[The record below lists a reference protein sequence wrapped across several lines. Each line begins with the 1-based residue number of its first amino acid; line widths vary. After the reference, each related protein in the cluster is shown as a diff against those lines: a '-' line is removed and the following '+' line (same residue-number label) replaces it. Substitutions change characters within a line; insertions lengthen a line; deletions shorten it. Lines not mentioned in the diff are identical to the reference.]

1 MYQAL
6 NENNGQGLLFET
18 EGDVLSASFGEDFDD
33 FSQGLRQGF
42 QNEPISYLRRTER
55 EYVCI
60 KQPRISTILSGTPQ
74 QVTNLMTSVENGLFS
89 RFLFY
94 CLDKPLVWL
103 DVLDEGDGE
112 SLDDHFKVLGGQFFA
127 FYHKLQENARIKI
140 RLSEEQGQAFNKHF
154 GQLQAEYYAIFGD
167 DTIAS
172 VRRLAVSTF
181 RIAMILTA
189 LRMMEDC
196 NFSTLRYVQN
206 DDYTTAMTI
215 SSVLQ
220 QHMLRVISELPK
232 KTTPRTP
239 IGQAKEPLLLQ
250 TFWDNLPDEFEV
262 KDFKEIA
269 DSIGLT
275 IPTAERYICAW
286 TGTRLEKVVRGRY
299 RKLQL

>member
-1 MYQAL
+1 
-6 NENNGQGLLFET
+6 
-18 EGDVLSASFGEDFDD
+18 
-33 FSQGLRQGF
+33 
-42 QNEPISYLRRTER
+42 
-55 EYVCI
+55 
-60 KQPRISTILSGTPQ
+60 
-74 QVTNLMTSVENGLFS
+74 MTSVENGLFS

-112 SLDDHFKVLGGQFFA
+112 PLDDHFKVLGNQFFA
-127 FYHKLQENARIKI
+127 FYHSLQKNARIKI
-140 RLSEEQGQAFNKHF
+140 RLTTEQSQDF
-154 GQLQAEYYAIFGD
+154 YAIFGD

-196 NFSTLRYVQN
+196 DFSTLRYVRE

-232 KTTPRTP
+232 KTTSRTP

-250 TFWDNLPDEFEV
+250 TFWDNLPDEFEA

-269 DSIGLT
+269 GSIGLT
-275 IPTAERYICAW
+275 IPTAERYIRAW

-299 RKLQL
+299 RKRQENR